1 MSRRSDAGCRYHCCV
16 GLLTD
21 CLSLVQSW
29 TITDASVACQM
40 MGFVVSP
47 DDWKSYVL
55 VPGSADQ
62 PIWRSNVRCTNLD
75 MDLLSCDADDE
86 YDHSCTH
93 DSDVYVRCIE
103 PTWAGNWNDVIDVK
117 KREYSAS
124 GQHFQPYSVGGSSDA
139 TFRSE
144 YCTNLL
150 LLCWSCPL

>member
-1 MSRRSDAGCRYHCCV
+1 
-16 GLLTD
+16 
-21 CLSLVQSW
+21 
-29 TITDASVACQM
+29 M

-103 PTWAGNWNDVIDVK
+103 PTWAGNWNDVIDVN